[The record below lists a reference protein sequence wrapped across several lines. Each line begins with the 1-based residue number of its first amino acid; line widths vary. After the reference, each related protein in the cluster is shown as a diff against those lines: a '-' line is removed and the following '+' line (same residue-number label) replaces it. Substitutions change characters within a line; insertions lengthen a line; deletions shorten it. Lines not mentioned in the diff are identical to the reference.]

1 MKRLFPLGLTA
12 LACILVIS
20 CKNNPELPYELTD
33 IISDLSVTSAPEND
47 YNKPAIITGHISNR
61 QVYPDTKEVRLTI
74 PTLGS
79 VPITIDSPIWGDN
92 SFSFQFT
99 PYALRQVSINPY
111 MPEIIIGP
119 GDSLHFEIDFADL
132 LNISCTGK
140 GADNN
145 AKLIIFHNRYYLRN
159 WSGLSSIRYAQE
171 EDLAGRLM
179 QEYNKRRSD
188 YLDKLDSF
196 IKNENPS
203 DELAEF
209 CRKEIETDYYS
220 FVNYLYEMEQN

>member
-33 IISDLSVTSAPEND
+33 IISDLSVTSAPEAD
-47 YNKPAIITGHISNR
+47 YTKPAIITGHISNR
-61 QVYPDTKEVRLTI
+61 QVYPDTREVRLTI

-111 MPEIIIGP
+111 MPEIIIGA
-119 GDSLHFEIDFADL
+119 GDSLHFEIDFVDL
-132 LNISCTGK
+132 MNVSCTGK

-145 AKLIIFHNRYYLRN
+145 AKLILFHNR
-159 WSGLSSIRYAQE
+159 
-171 EDLAGRLM
+171 
-179 QEYNKRRSD
+179 
-188 YLDKLDSF
+188 
-196 IKNENPS
+196 
-203 DELAEF
+203 
-209 CRKEIETDYYS
+209 
-220 FVNYLYEMEQN
+220 